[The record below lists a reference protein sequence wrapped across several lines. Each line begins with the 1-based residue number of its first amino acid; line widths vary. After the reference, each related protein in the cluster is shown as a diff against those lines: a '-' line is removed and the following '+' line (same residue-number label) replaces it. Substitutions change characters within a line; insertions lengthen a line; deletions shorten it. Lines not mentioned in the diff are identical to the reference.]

1 MPQTVNFNFALDG
14 APYVIKAAPCYFN
27 SDLQYK
33 VSINGGDEVLFT
45 FDANLGRYAPVGD
58 DAIDITDSLEI
69 AIGTKLN
76 GHSLEKQ

>member
-1 MPQTVNFNFALDG
+1 MVRLM
-14 APYVIKAAPCYFN
+14 Y
-27 SDLQYK
+27 
-33 VSINGGDEVLFT
+33 GGDEVLFT

-58 DAIDITDSLEI
+58 DAINITDSLEI